1 MQSPLSLSPAQIEAL
16 PEPAKSE
23 VKALLGLKQ
32 ALYDT
37 LGDFPLNNVLPYD
50 YGINRTAAQGT
61 AVPANGSIQDSIKIT
76 ADAAFLGLD
85 VRGASTG
92 SYLVFL
98 RVDNS
103 DRQLMNIATHSNAF
117 VGTGQR
123 PAPLRKPLLLPANTT
138 ISIEISDLS
147 GNENNVY
154 LYFHGY
160 KLYQGRSVA

>member
-1 MQSPLSLSPAQIEAL
+1 MSSPLAITPAQIEAL

-32 ALYDT
+32 AMYDT

-50 YGINRTAAQGT
+50 YGVNLYAAEGT
-61 AVPANGSIQDSIKIT
+61 AVPANGTVNASIKVS

-92 SYLVFL
+92 SYLLFL

-103 DRQLMNIATHSNAF
+103 DRQLMNIPTHSNAF

-138 ISIEISDLS
+138 ISLQISDLS
-147 GNENNVY
+147 GAENNIF

-160 KLYQGRSVA
+160 KLYQGRAVA